1 MNNILTIYKF
11 NFPFYDISFEN
22 IKAREIISDLKRLF
36 QYNDILISATKEV
49 KWDYI
54 YTNIIFT
61 WWEINI
67 IFHDDNIN
75 YFIPKFQFDL
85 SVNEDFRENIY
96 IEIIKIFET
105 IWFQEYICLFQ
116 KEPKFLEHFE
126 VNTLKNLELNF
137 EKYNFEN
144 LSNFITTT
152 DKDYIDYKLKEN
164 KLIRNSFYYMIF
176 LCYIFYRNMTESE
189 KNILKIDKL
198 LQQEIFELYKWNLDL
213 GKTRLIELENISII
227 NFKKYQAMLDKLFE
241 LIWK

>member
-1 MNNILTIYKF
+1 
-11 NFPFYDISFEN
+11 
-22 IKAREIISDLKRLF
+22 
-36 QYNDILISATKEV
+36 
-49 KWDYI
+49 
-54 YTNIIFT
+54 
-61 WWEINI
+61 
-67 IFHDDNIN
+67 
-75 YFIPKFQFDL
+75 
-85 SVNEDFRENIY
+85 VNEDFRENIY